1 MTLKTINFLGFKESS
16 NIPTALLML
25 VFAIQPPIFAVDYL
39 QCREMLRTKNE
50 MIAIGK
56 AKDNAFLEASVYPKC
71 PEKDKNGV
79 VYTSLFSKTFDCLMK
94 QKAVITDVGTFYSP
108 EGIRFAR
115 AAERVVNDMHKSK
128 CPYE

>member
-1 MTLKTINFLGFKESS
+1 MKTINFRGFRERS
-16 NIPTALLML
+16 NIPTALLLL
-25 VFAIQPPIFAVDYL
+25 VFAIQLPAFAVDYL

-56 AKDNAFLEASVYPKC
+56 AKDNTFLEASVYPKC

-79 VYTSLFSKTFDCLMK
+79 VYTSRFDKTLDCLMK
-94 QKAVITDVGTFYSP
+94 QKAVITNVGTFYSP

-115 AAERVVNDMHKSK
+115 AAERVMSDMHKSK